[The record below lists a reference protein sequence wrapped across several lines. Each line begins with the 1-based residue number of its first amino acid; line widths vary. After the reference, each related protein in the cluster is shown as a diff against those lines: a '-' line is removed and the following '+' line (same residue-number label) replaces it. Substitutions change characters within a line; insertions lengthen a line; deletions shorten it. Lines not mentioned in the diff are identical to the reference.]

1 MERQTG
7 ESRDETSRLSLN
19 RPALSSTRLEMTP
32 TIRRIDFPRT
42 NYTPELEQEGEKRFT
57 KDYYTI
63 PRYNLML
70 KHVR

>member
-1 MERQTG
+1 
-7 ESRDETSRLSLN
+7 LN

-57 KDYYTI
+57 KDYTI
-63 PRYNLML
+63 PQFNLMM
-70 KHVR
+70 KQEVRYST